1 MPGSRGWQWYVAF
14 CAVLALVYPL
24 LPWEHVQ
31 AVLATLLHFCA
42 SGIILAGVR
51 IYRPALRW
59 PWYALAA
66 RAGLFAVGDIAYWT
80 QSAFG
85 QDVFPS
91 WADAFY
97 VPSNLAL
104 IAALIGFTLSRH
116 TGWDRPGL
124 IDAAVLTIG
133 ASMLAW
139 LYLIS
144 PTAGDGTLSLFAQAV
159 SLAYPILDLT
169 ALAVLFRLTIGAGK
183 RPFAY
188 RLLVAG
194 VSCLLVTDIA
204 YTLLELEGLYSA
216 GGLLD
221 GGWFFSH
228 ALLAAAALHPSMP
241 AISQATAPLLAG
253 VIGRR
258 RLYGLAAASLMAPL
272 VLLLEWLRGGPIDAP
287 LIAFGSIALYLLV
300 LARLHGVVEQLD
312 DSLQTARTQA
322 HTDQLTGLANRRLF
336 HDRWQQNLSGT
347 AGPTALLYVDLD
359 GFKKINDT
367 LGHESGDVVL
377 RTVAERISAVV
388 RSGDVVARLGGDEFA
403 VILPGASD
411 EHADDI
417 ASRILATISR
427 PIDLDGHRVSVGA
440 SIGVLLAP
448 PGADPEQSI
457 KSADSAM
464 YAAKTGGRGQIRHA
478 S

>member
-1 MPGSRGWQWYVAF
+1 
-14 CAVLALVYPL
+14 
-24 LPWEHVQ
+24 
-31 AVLATLLHFCA
+31 
-42 SGIILAGVR
+42 
-51 IYRPALRW
+51 
-59 PWYALAA
+59 
-66 RAGLFAVGDIAYWT
+66 
-80 QSAFG
+80 
-85 QDVFPS
+85 
-91 WADAFY
+91 
-97 VPSNLAL
+97 
-104 IAALIGFTLSRH
+104 
-116 TGWDRPGL
+116 
-124 IDAAVLTIG
+124 
-133 ASMLAW
+133 
-139 LYLIS
+139 
-144 PTAGDGTLSLFAQAV
+144 
-159 SLAYPILDLT
+159 
-169 ALAVLFRLTIGAGK
+169 
-183 RPFAY
+183 
-188 RLLVAG
+188 
-194 VSCLLVTDIA
+194 
-204 YTLLELEGLYSA
+204 
-216 GGLLD
+216 
-221 GGWFFSH
+221 
-228 ALLAAAALHPSMP
+228 
-241 AISQATAPLLAG
+241 
-253 VIGRR
+253 
-258 RLYGLAAASLMAPL
+258 MAPL